1 MSYFSLQAHSDR
13 VKPNSK
19 LSFTSWWDNKGVA
32 PCYKNFSLALRL
44 KNDEISKILITDADI
59 KTWLPGDNLY
69 DNSVL
74 IPSDMPQ
81 GRYDLQIGIIAPLSR
96 KPKVKLAISGKQ
108 PDGWYHLGKI
118 KIGNKPD

>member
-1 MSYFSLQAHSDR
+1 MLY
-13 VKPNSK
+13 V
-19 LSFTSWWDNKGVA
+19 
-32 PCYKNFSLALRL
+32 
-44 KNDEISKILITDADI
+44 DI

-74 IPSDMPQ
+74 IPSDMPH
-81 GRYDLQIGIIAPLSR
+81 GRYDLQIGIIDPLSG

-118 KIGNKPD
+118 TIGN